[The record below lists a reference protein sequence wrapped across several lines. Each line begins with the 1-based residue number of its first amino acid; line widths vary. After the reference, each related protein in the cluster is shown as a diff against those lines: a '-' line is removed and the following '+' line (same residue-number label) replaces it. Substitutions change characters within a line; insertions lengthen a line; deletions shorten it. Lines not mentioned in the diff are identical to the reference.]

1 MKYKVTLN
9 GKVFVVKVH
18 EGEAEILDE
27 YEAAMAAPK
36 ATAATP
42 VAEAK
47 KEEVK
52 EEVKAEAPKSTVQGE
67 GQTVNSPLPGSVV
80 EVKVKVGDSVKAGD
94 TLLIIEAMK
103 MENEIL
109 APSDGKVTSVL
120 CERGQFVNNG
130 DVLLTIA

>member
-27 YEAAMAAPK
+27 YEVAMAAPK
-36 ATAATP
+36 ATVATP

-52 EEVKAEAPKSTVQGE
+52 EEVKAEVPKSAVQGE
-67 GQTVNSPLPGSVV
+67 GQPVNSPLPGSVV

-109 APSDGKVTSVL
+109 APSDGTVTSIL
-120 CERGQFVNNG
+120 CERSQFVNNG